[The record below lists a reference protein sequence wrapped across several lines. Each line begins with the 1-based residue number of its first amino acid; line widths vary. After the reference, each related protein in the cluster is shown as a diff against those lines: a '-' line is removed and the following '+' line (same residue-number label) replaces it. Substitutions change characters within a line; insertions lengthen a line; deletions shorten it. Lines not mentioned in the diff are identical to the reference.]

1 MGSFMSEVSDSS
13 AGEQQGWQFDELP
26 QGCEC
31 LDCFWSWCCWCCAW
45 SQCPA
50 GAAASW
56 LDDCPGACRG
66 MVAACTPWMGS
77 PSATKTKKNLT
88 RNLCIFFMLAVK
100 LTKCKQQRILQVD
113 KFVLEFNTTM
123 LEKYFK
129 FLGGKPKQDEPKPT
143 TGKDAAQPVAPTL
156 SLGDVVLPVETAPIS
171 PSSDERLIDTNKFQ
185 SEANVTS
192 ILSVETYGERVK
204 ADELSLRF
212 IGRQPVLDRAQQIVG
227 YDLVLR
233 NRSARAPQRVDDAL
247 LGMQDEML
255 AKSILN
261 LEIER
266 LLGDK
271 LAFFS
276 FSHVMLNNPML
287 QKLPKE
293 GAVLAFH
300 AEASHVVAMTDG
312 LVSLAQQGYVL
323 ALDDYVPQA
332 GLEPLLPLVKYVRLD
347 ITKFDATQ
355 LSEAM
360 STVKQHASPQFVARN
375 VQSDEDFEVCEKLAF
390 EYFQGYYFA
399 QMQPSQP
406 TKLNNDKLRVMELLN
421 LVTSH
426 AEISALEAAL
436 KRDAALS
443 YKLLRY
449 INSPGCGLLTK
460 IRSIAHALVML
471 GYDQLYR
478 WLTLL
483 LFTSGKLDVR
493 SEALL
498 KNALVRARM
507 TELLGS
513 KKQLPPQDQER
524 LFIVGIF
531 SLLDVLLNTSMDKAL
546 EIISLPDMVL
556 NALVKREGIYAPYLK
571 LAVACEGGEPESV
584 AELAGELRLSVED
597 VNLAHVQAMIWA
609 EDVGRD

>member
-1 MGSFMSEVSDSS
+1 
-13 AGEQQGWQFDELP
+13 
-26 QGCEC
+26 
-31 LDCFWSWCCWCCAW
+31 
-45 SQCPA
+45 
-50 GAAASW
+50 
-56 LDDCPGACRG
+56 
-66 MVAACTPWMGS
+66 
-77 PSATKTKKNLT
+77 
-88 RNLCIFFMLAVK
+88 
-100 LTKCKQQRILQVD
+100 
-113 KFVLEFNTTM
+113 M
-123 LEKYFK
+123 LEKYFR
-129 FLGGKPKQDEPKPT
+129 FLGGKPKQSESNQTAVD
-143 TGKDAAQPVAPTL
+143 DAAKPAAPA
-156 SLGDVVLPVETAPIS
+156 SLGDVVLPVDIAPKF
-171 PSSDERLIDTNKFQ
+171 PSSDERLIDTDKF
-185 SEANVTS
+185 EAGANVTS
-192 ILSVETYGERVK
+192 VLSVDTHGERLK
-204 ADELSLRF
+204 AGELALRF
-212 IGRQPVLDRAQQIVG
+212 IGRQPVLDRAHKITG

-233 NRSARAPQRVDDAL
+233 NRSIRTPQRTDDAL
-247 LGMQDEML
+247 LRMQDEML

-261 LEIER
+261 LEIEQ

-271 LAFFS
+271 LAFLG
-276 FSHVMLNNPML
+276 FSHVMLTNPLL

-293 GAVLAFH
+293 GMVLAFH
-300 AEASHVVAMTDG
+300 VEPGHAAASVDG
-312 LVSLAQQGYVL
+312 LASLVQQGYVL
-323 ALDDYVPQA
+323 ALDDYVPQVE
-332 GLEPLLPLVKYVRLD
+332 LEPLLPFVKYVRLD
-347 ITKFDATQ
+347 ITKFDAMQ
-355 LSEAM
+355 LGEAIAA
-360 STVKQHASPQFVARN
+360 VQRHASPQIIAKN
-375 VQSDEDFEVCEKLAF
+375 VQSDEDFEVCTKLSF

-406 TKLNNDKLRVMELLN
+406 SKLNNDRLRVMELLN

-449 INSPGCGLLTK
+449 INSPGCGLQQK

-507 TELLGS
+507 TELLGK

-531 SLLDVLLNTSMDKAL
+531 SLIDVLLNTPMDKAL
-546 EIISLPDMVL
+546 ESISLPDLVL

-571 LAVACEGGEPESV
+571 LAAACEQGEQESV
-584 AELAGELRLSVED
+584 EELAGELRLSAED

-609 EDVGRD
+609 EDVGRES